1 MNKKLIQKI
10 IIEYGGFFGGAE
22 RRTLTHDGEDI
33 YVEREFYNGLPDD
46 GRVLYQNKKWSELL
60 TELKELHID
69 DWDQEYNDPDVMDG
83 TQWSLDIEFSD
94 DSEGIHIW
102 GSNMFPNNFGDFL
115 KVIEMRR

>member
-1 MNKKLIQKI
+1 MEELREEHSSMMVKTSLLRENSIMDYLI
-10 IIEYGGFFGGAE
+10 
-22 RRTLTHDGEDI
+22 
-33 YVEREFYNGLPDD
+33 D

-69 DWDQEYNDPDVMDG
+69 DWDQEYNDSDVMDG